1 MLRRAVTSHFGC
13 CHGRPCRPQITA
25 GLSLWAAEPSDDS
38 CHIKP
43 VFGGAASMFVSIR
56 RHFQTVTHISK
67 FSKRAAPRRER
78 RMNPV
83 ERQEE
88 MELLAEATQMTVLV
102 IQLNAALISGA
113 TVFKRLS
120 SGVPQPSL
128 LRFTLFIFCFP
139 SLSVNYPNL
148 FVGSASL
155 F

>member
-1 MLRRAVTSHFGC
+1 MARTKD
-13 CHGRPCRPQITA
+13 
-25 GLSLWAAEPSDDS
+25 EPS
-38 CHIKP
+38 
-43 VFGGAASMFVSIR
+43 GAPGV
-56 RHFQTVTHISK
+56 
-67 FSKRAAPRRER
+67 
-78 RMNPV
+78 
-83 ERQEE
+83 QEK

-128 LRFTLFIFCFP
+128 LRFTLFIFRFP
-139 SLSVNYPNL
+139 SLSVNYPNP